1 MKTVEAAQNKQPNG
15 LLRVGGKIFSSDK
28 IGLIIALAAIIVVFN
43 VLTQGKYFTS
53 TNVINILISSAIV
66 GLAMIGE
73 TFLMITGGI
82 DLSPGSVAA
91 FSGVL
96 VALLLTNGVPFLLAL
111 LITVAVGALG
121 GFLNSLLINKLK
133 FIPFIATLAAMSVFR
148 GAAFI
153 ICGGKAIF
161 LTNKTFL
168 KMGAGRFLGI
178 PIPVLVFLVLFIVFW
193 VVLSRTR
200 FGRNVYMVGGN
211 ETAARLAGINAERTR
226 MVLYMISGALAALG
240 GCLMA
245 ARMSSGQPSA
255 CEGLEFDAVTAAVLG
270 GVAMTG
276 GVGTMSGALIG
287 LMILQ
292 GFNNGLM
299 MMNVPSFWQ
308 TVSRGLILIAALAFD
323 FIRTQQ
329 RKKKS
334 I

>member
-1 MKTVEAAQNKQPNG
+1 MNNSATKEKQPSLAG
-15 LLRVGGKIFSSDK
+15 RMGKAVFSSDK
-28 IGLIIALAAIIVVFN
+28 IGLIIALIVIVAVFQ
-43 VLTQGKYFTS
+43 VLTKGTYISLSNFR
-53 TNVINILISSAIV
+53 NILISSAIV
-66 GLAMIGE
+66 GMAMIGE

-96 VALLLTNGVPFLLAL
+96 VALLLTWNVPLPLAI
-111 LITVAVGALG
+111 LITVAVGAIG
-121 GFLNSLLINKLK
+121 GYLNSLLINKLH

-153 ICGGKAIF
+153 ICDGKAVFVNNSAF
-161 LTNKTFL
+161 LAIGSK
-168 KMGAGRFLGI
+168 RILGI
-178 PIPVLVFLVLFIVFW
+178 PVPAIIFLVFFLLFW

-211 ETAARLAGINAERTR
+211 ENAARLAGIDAARVRT
-226 MVLYMISGALAALG
+226 VLYMISAALAALG

-270 GVAMTG
+270 GVAMNG
-276 GVGTMSGALIG
+276 GVGTMGGALIG

-308 TVSRGLILIAALAFD
+308 TVSRGLLLIAALAFD
-323 FIRTQQ
+323 FIRTR
-329 RKKKS
+329 RKAKKAC
-334 I
+334 